1 MPTEVGVIRQ
11 RVKHSTEIHTGI
23 GKSLLTTWLARPYST
38 VIAGLR
44 DPSSDSSKALL
55 NLPKGENSRIL
66 TVKID
71 SSSITDAASA
81 LKTLETTYHIDKLDT
96 VVANAGI
103 AKYYGSI
110 TSVTAAQVL
119 EHVNV
124 NAIGKT
130 WLKAPT
136 LISHCPKST
145 NSTKVRFFFSRPST
159 HFY

>member
-1 MPTEVGVIRQ
+1 MPTEVEVIQQ
-11 RVKHSTEIHTGI
+11 RVKHSTDIHTGI
-23 GKSLLTTWLARPYST
+23 GKSLLMTWLARPYST

-71 SSSITDAASA
+71 SGSKTDAASA

-110 TSVTAAQVL
+110 TSVTAA
-119 EHVNV
+119 
-124 NAIGKT
+124 
-130 WLKAPT
+130 
-136 LISHCPKST
+136 
-145 NSTKVRFFFSRPST
+145 
-159 HFY
+159 

>member
-1 MPTEVGVIRQ
+1 MQLQ
-11 RVKHSTEIHTGI
+11 R
-23 GKSLLTTWLARPYST
+23 
-38 VIAGLR
+38 
-44 DPSSDSSKALL
+44 
-55 NLPKGENSRIL
+55 
-66 TVKID
+66 
-71 SSSITDAASA
+71 
-81 LKTLETTYHIDKLDT
+81 LETTYHIYKLDT

-110 TSVTAAQVL
+110 TSVTVAEVL

-124 NAIGKT
+124 NVIGKT

-145 NSTKVRFFFSRPST
+145 SSTMIRFFFSRPSI